1 LNVIPKL
8 YNSKRYSNQG
18 VFEMNDKYWKLTFI
32 LIVSFLL
39 DVLFVAA
46 INNTVSLGWS
56 SGIMIG
62 IVVYVVM
69 MAVLSYLLDKL
80 T

>member
-1 LNVIPKL
+1 
-8 YNSKRYSNQG
+8 
-18 VFEMNDKYWKLTFI
+18 MNDKYWKLTFI

>member
-1 LNVIPKL
+1 
-8 YNSKRYSNQG
+8 
-18 VFEMNDKYWKLTFI
+18 MDDKYWKLTFI
-32 LIVSFLL
+32 LIVAFLL
-39 DVLFVAA
+39 DILFVVA

-69 MAVLSYLLDKL
+69 MAVVSYLLDKL